1 MVFAWFYKAYWQI
14 FSYMV
19 LKTENGMIV
28 NMVILDGKGRLVIP
42 RNMRKKLNIRKNE
55 NLFIYSFNDLIIMRK
70 VDLEKNGFI
79 ETIDR
84 LKGLGLLE

>member
-1 MVFAWFYKAYWQI
+1 
-14 FSYMV
+14 
-19 LKTENGMIV
+19 MIV